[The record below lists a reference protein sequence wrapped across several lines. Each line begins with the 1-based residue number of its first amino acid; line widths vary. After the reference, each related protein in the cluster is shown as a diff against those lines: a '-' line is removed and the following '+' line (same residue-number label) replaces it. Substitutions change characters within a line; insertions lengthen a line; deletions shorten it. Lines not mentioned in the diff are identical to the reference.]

1 MLKFVIKRLLMI
13 IPTLLVVSFAV
24 FLLCNITPS
33 DPGRIKLGTDAP
45 QEAVDQ
51 INHELGYDRPLL
63 VRYGLWVWNAL
74 HGDFGT
80 SYYTNRA
87 VFDELL
93 ARFPYTLKLAAL
105 GLISAIIAGI
115 PLGVLCAVK
124 QYSFADYTLSTLAMF
139 LAAMPVF
146 WISLL
151 LLLQFSM
158 KLGWFPSNGVTAGWK
173 SWVLPTI
180 PLTVG
185 YGAGYL
191 RYTRTAMLDT
201 IRQDYIRTARA
212 KGCTERAVIWKHAFR
227 NSLMALV
234 TITGMS
240 FAGLL
245 GGAFVIES
253 VFSIPGL
260 GMMGVTAIKRKD
272 MPQILASLLAIG
284 TFFLVVMVIVDVLY
298 AVLNPR
304 IRSMYAGSA
313 KGKRRA
319 GGKAD
324 QSVSPSDTEAAGQM
338 SAPRMPDWCTENLSA
353 LRKKG
358 GS

>member
-1 MLKFVIKRLLMI
+1 MLKFIIKRLLMI
-13 IPTLLVVSFAV
+13 IPTMLIVSLAV
-24 FLLCNITPS
+24 FLLTNITPS
-33 DPGRIKLGTDAP
+33 DPGRIQLGADAP

-63 VRYGLWVWNAL
+63 VRYGMWLLNAL
-74 HGDFGT
+74 RGDFGT
-80 SYYTNRA
+80 SYYTNRP
-87 VFDELL
+87 VFQELT
-93 ARFPYTLKLAAL
+93 ARFPYTLKLAVL
-105 GLISAIIAGI
+105 GLISAMIAGI
-115 PLGVLCAVK
+115 PLGVLCAVR
-124 QYSFADYTLSTLAMF
+124 QYSIADYTLSTLAMF

-151 LLLQFSM
+151 LLLEFSM
-158 KLGWFPSNGVTAGWK
+158 NLGWFPSNGVSAGWK
-173 SWVLPTI
+173 SWVLPTV
-180 PLTVG
+180 PLAIG

-201 IRQDYIRTARA
+201 IRQDYVRTARA
-212 KGCTERAVIWKHAFR
+212 KGCGEQAVIWKHAFR
-227 NSLMALV
+227 NSLMTLV

-260 GMMGVTAIKRKD
+260 GMMGVTAINRKD

-284 TFFLVVMVIVDVLY
+284 SLFLIVMVIVDVLY

-304 IRSMYAGSA
+304 IRSLYAGRSKRKEKAGTQAAEKPGTRLRAPDMPGWSA
-313 KGKRRA
+313 DHLA
-319 GGKAD
+319 
-324 QSVSPSDTEAAGQM
+324 
-338 SAPRMPDWCTENLSA
+338 A
-353 LRKKG
+353 LRQG
-358 GS
+358 GEKR

>member
-1 MLKFVIKRLLMI
+1 MLKFIVKRLLMI

-33 DPGRIKLGTDAP
+33 DPGRIKLGADAP

-63 VRYGLWVWNAL
+63 IRYAIWVRNAL
-74 HGDFGT
+74 RGDFGT
-80 SYYTNRA
+80 SYYTNRP
-87 VFDELL
+87 VFQELL
-93 ARFPYTLKLAAL
+93 ARFPYTLKLAVL
-105 GLISAIIAGI
+105 GLISSILVGI
-115 PLGVLCAVK
+115 PLGVLCAIK
-124 QYSFADYTLSTLAMF
+124 QYSVADYTLSTLAMF

-158 KLGWFPSNGVTAGWK
+158 KLGWFPSNGVTAGWR

-201 IRQDYIRTARA
+201 IRQDYVRTARA
-212 KGCTERAVIWKHAFR
+212 KGCSEQTVIWKHAFR
-227 NSLMALV
+227 NSLMTLV

-260 GMMGVTAIKRKD
+260 GMMGVTAINRKD
-272 MPQILASLLAIG
+272 MPQILASLLAVG
-284 TFFLVVMVIVDVLY
+284 TLFLVVMVIVDVLY

-304 IRSMYAGSA
+304 IRSQYSGGAR
-313 KGKRRA
+313 KGR
-319 GGKAD
+319 
-324 QSVSPSDTEAAGQM
+324 EAAAAGEGEPGVENELHDPALPEW
-338 SAPRMPDWCTENLSA
+338 SAEHLAAIQRV
-353 LRKKG
+353 G
-358 GS
+358 GAQ

>member
-13 IPTLLVVSFAV
+13 FPTLLVVSFAV

-45 QEAVDQ
+45 QEAVDK
-51 INHELGYDRPLL
+51 INHALGYDRPLL

-80 SYYTNRA
+80 SYYTNRP
-87 VFDELL
+87 VFQELM
-93 ARFPYTLKLAAL
+93 ARFPYTLRLAVL
-105 GLISAIIAGI
+105 GLTSAILAGI

-124 QYSFADYTLSTLAMF
+124 QYSLADYSLSTLAMF

-158 KLGWFPSNGVTAGWK
+158 KLGWFPSNGVTAGWR
-173 SWVLPTI
+173 SWVLPTV

-201 IRQDYIRTARA
+201 IRQDYVRTARA
-212 KGCTERAVIWKHAFR
+212 KGCGEQTVIWKHAFR
-227 NSLMALV
+227 NSLMTLV

-260 GMMGVTAIKRKD
+260 GMMGVTAINRKD

-284 TFFLVVMVIVDVLY
+284 TLFLVVMVIIDVLY

-304 IRSMYAGSA
+304 IRSQYTGAARRGKGSA
-313 KGKRRA
+313 
-319 GGKAD
+319 
-324 QSVSPSDTEAAGQM
+324 AAGEGTG
-338 SAPRMPDWCTENLSA
+338 ADGAGLEDPVLPDWGAEHLAA
-353 LRKKG
+353 LRG
-358 GS
+358 GGDAE

>member
-1 MLKFVIKRLLMI
+1 MLRFVIKRLLMI

-33 DPGRIKLGTDAP
+33 DPGRIKLGIDAP

-63 VRYGLWVWNAL
+63 ERYALWVWNAL
-74 HGDFGT
+74 HGDFGE
-80 SYYTNRA
+80 SYYTNRP
-87 VFDELL
+87 VFEELL
-93 ARFPYTLKLAAL
+93 ARFPYTLKLALL
-105 GLISAIIAGI
+105 GLVSAIIAGI

-124 QYSFADYTLSTLAMF
+124 QYSLADYSLSTLAMF

-158 KLGWFPSNGVTAGWK
+158 NLGWFPSNGVTQGWK

-212 KGCTERAVIWKHAFR
+212 KGCGEQTVIWKHAFR
-227 NSLMALV
+227 NSLMTLI

-245 GGAFVIES
+245 GGAVVVEI
-253 VFSIPGL
+253 VFGLPGF
-260 GMMGVTAIKRKD
+260 GNTIVSAIKAKD
-272 MPQILASLLAIG
+272 VPIVMGAILFLSV
-284 TFFLVVMVIVDVLY
+284 TFMLIMLIVDIIY
-298 AVLNPR
+298 AFIDPR
-304 IRSMYAGSA
+304 V
-313 KGKRRA
+313 
-319 GGKAD
+319 KAQY
-324 QSVSPSDTEAAGQM
+324 QS
-338 SAPRMPDWCTENLSA
+338 
-353 LRKKG
+353 
-358 GS
+358 

>member
-1 MLKFVIKRLLMI
+1 MVKFVIKRLLMI
-13 IPTLLVVSFAV
+13 IPTMLVVSFAV
-24 FLLCNITPS
+24 FLLVNITPS
-33 DPGRIKLGTDAP
+33 DPGRIRLGPDAP

-51 INHELGYDRPLL
+51 LNHELGYDRPLL
-63 VRYGLWVWNAL
+63 VRYVSWVWDVL

-80 SYYTNRA
+80 SYYTNRP
-87 VFDELL
+87 VFEELM
-93 ARFPYTLKLAAL
+93 ARFPNTLKLTLL
-105 GLISAIIAGI
+105 GLISAIIVGV

-124 QYSFADYTLSTLAMF
+124 QYSIADYSLSTLAMF
-139 LAAMPVF
+139 FAAMPVF
-146 WISLL
+146 WICLL

-158 KLGWFPSNGVTAGWK
+158 NLGWFPSNGTDAGWR

-185 YGAGYL
+185 YGAGYI

-212 KGCTERAVIWKHAFR
+212 KGCSETTVIWKHAFR
-227 NSLMALV
+227 NSMMTLI

-253 VFSIPGL
+253 VFSINGV
-260 GMMGVTAIKRKD
+260 GMMGVNAISRKD
-272 MPQILASLLAIG
+272 MPQILASLLSIG
-284 TFFLVVMVIVDVLY
+284 TLFLVVMVIIDVLY

-304 IRSMYAGSA
+304 VRSMYRSTSRRKKKTSA
-313 KGKRRA
+313 
-319 GGKAD
+319 
-324 QSVSPSDTEAAGQM
+324 STTTTEEEDLAQLPDPA
-338 SAPRMPDWCTENLSA
+338 MPDWSSQNLTLFKSG
-353 LRKKG
+353 G
-358 GS
+358 GSDG

>member
-1 MLKFVIKRLLMI
+1 MLSFVIKRLLMI

-33 DPGRIKLGTDAP
+33 DPGRIKLGIDAP

-63 VRYGLWVWNAL
+63 ERYALWVWNAL
-74 HGDFGT
+74 HGDFGE
-80 SYYTNRA
+80 SYYTNRP
-87 VFDELL
+87 VFEELL
-93 ARFPYTLKLAAL
+93 ARFPYTLKLALL
-105 GLISAIIAGI
+105 GLVSAIIAGI

-124 QYSFADYTLSTLAMF
+124 QYSLADYSLSTLAMF

-158 KLGWFPSNGVTAGWK
+158 NLGWFPSNGVTQGWK

-212 KGCTERAVIWKHAFR
+212 KGCGEQTVIWKHAFR
-227 NSLMALV
+227 NSLMTLI

-260 GMMGVTAIKRKD
+260 GMMGVTAISRKD

-284 TFFLVVMVIVDVLY
+284 TFFLIVMVVIDVLY

-304 IRSMYAGSA
+304 IRSMYAGGGR
-313 KGKRRA
+313 KKRRV
-319 GGKAD
+319 
-324 QSVSPSDTEAAGQM
+324 QAAAPAPEQGQLQD
-338 SAPRMPDWCTENLSA
+338 PQLPDWGRENLAA
-353 LRKKG
+353 LRKG
-358 GS
+358 GAE